1 MNRLNEIRESAGMT
15 QDELAKILGV
25 SKQAINGWEKGS
37 RKIPDRRKNSLAT
50 IFGLKES
57 DFDEFSVDLEYSPAP
72 SAEKCID
79 SVIIENIKRYHSE
92 KRLMSYVD
100 TLYGEGTLTLL
111 KEKREQQKEI
121 ERRIHNNFKGRN
133 AITVK
138 DQLTNAERACNLYG
152 HFNNIIDGLLDIK
165 DEEGGNYY
173 YRIIEFLL
181 AMESAMGIDV
191 RDDIKENSCEKYISK
206 SNIVAAEKCFKKAL
220 NTHEE
225 KCD

>member
-37 RKIPDRRKNSLAT
+37 RKIPDKRKNSLAT

-57 DFDEFSVDLEYSPAP
+57 DFDEFSFDLEYETID
-72 SAEKCID
+72 EKGIK
-79 SVIIENIKRYHSE
+79 SVIIKKSSICEPE
-92 KRLMSYVD
+92 KRIEAYVD
-100 TLYGEGTLTLL
+100 AFYGEGTLSLL

-138 DQLTNAERACNLYG
+138 NQLTNVERACNLYG

-206 SNIVAAEKCFKKAL
+206 CNIVVAEKCFKKAL
-220 NTHEE
+220 NAHEE